1 MNESLA
7 RGFGRR
13 REWFSLTMLIL
24 PPVLDSGSGRGVAA
38 AALLLHNS
46 ALHYV
51 TFWSKKIRGFLLIF
65 SLKRKRLFVLFNH

>member
-1 MNESLA
+1 MSRWQERSAGDES
-7 RGFGRR
+7 GSV
-13 REWFSLTMLIL
+13 SLCSSCR
-24 PPVLDSGSGRGVAA
+24 PVLDSGSDRGVAA

-65 SLKRKRLFVLFNH
+65 SLKRKRRFVLFND